1 MVISFVC
8 AYYLSLIYTLSTSSY
23 YIIIRDGILVFVCDY
38 ITLLECEKEE
48 LEVMYTD
55 AYIEKLRLNS
65 VQEKFKP
72 ELFVDAFMTAAHD
85 GFFFIHPTQNN
96 KNSSAR
102 CHKVECCLRSFG
114 AFFFTYFYF
123 LFSFFPKCEE

>member
-1 MVISFVC
+1 MVFF
-8 AYYLSLIYTLSTSSY
+8 
-23 YIIIRDGILVFVCDY
+23 GICCDY
-38 ITLLECEKEE
+38 ITSLECEKEE
-48 LEVMYTD
+48 LEVMFTD
-55 AYIEKLRLNS
+55 AYIEKPRLNS

-114 AFFFTYFYF
+114 AFFFTHFYF